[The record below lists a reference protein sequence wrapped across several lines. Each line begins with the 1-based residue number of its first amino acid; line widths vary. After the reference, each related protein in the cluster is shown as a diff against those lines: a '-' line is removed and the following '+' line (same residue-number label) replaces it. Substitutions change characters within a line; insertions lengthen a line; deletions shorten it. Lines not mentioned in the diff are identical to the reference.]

1 MPFASTHFPFH
12 FIQGSNLLGGL
23 QISSRAFA
31 CWLLFF
37 FCHLLLRRVLPGMN
51 RIVLLV
57 VLVCYC
63 CSDIPPPAHIH
74 VNPFTLT
81 STFVLVLKNYVL
93 EYIIFDTRNESHV
106 INFVVWP
113 KNQNIIS
120 LTFIYLH
127 TLLFLLL
134 PLFSC
139 FCLFFSC
146 YYLFLYTSH
155 EKVVK
160 QNMRC

>member
-81 STFVLVLKNYVL
+81 STFVLVKELCMRCT
-93 EYIIFDTRNESHV
+93 IQHESHGTT
-106 INFVVWP
+106 NVWP
-113 KNQNIIS
+113 KKPNIS
-120 LTFIYLH
+120 NYTLPSFTFILH
-127 TLLFLLL
+127 FFRFLL
-134 PLFSC
+134 
-139 FCLFFSC
+139 
-146 YYLFLYTSH
+146 
-155 EKVVK
+155 VVK
-160 QNMRC
+160 ST